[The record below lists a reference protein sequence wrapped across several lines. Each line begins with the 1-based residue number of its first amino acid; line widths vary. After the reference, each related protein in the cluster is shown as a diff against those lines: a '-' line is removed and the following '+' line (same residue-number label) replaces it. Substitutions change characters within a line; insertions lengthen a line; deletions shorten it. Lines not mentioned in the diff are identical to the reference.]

1 MDFHKWNVLWPQE
14 NNFYMFLVS
23 DEIRGV
29 VGFAADS
36 HWFGLSVTMTV
47 DREATSRHNET
58 NASMIGQSSE
68 S

>member
-14 NNFYMFLVS
+14 NNFYMFLVN

-36 HWFGLSVTMTV
+36 HWFGFEC
-47 DREATSRHNET
+47 DRW
-58 NASMIGQSSE
+58 
-68 S
+68 